1 MANVHATE
9 TFALLVC
16 ACVAGVIVI
25 GRETIRRRKL
35 TPEERRL
42 EDEQAKEDLFFW

>member
-1 MANVHATE
+1 MVNVHATE
-9 TFALLVC
+9 TFALLLC
-16 ACVAGVIVI
+16 LCVAGVIAI

-42 EDEQAKEDLFFW
+42 EDEEAEEDLFFW

>member
-1 MANVHATE
+1 MATVHATG

-16 ACVAGVIVI
+16 LCVAGVVAI

-42 EDEQAKEDLFFW
+42 EDEQAEEDLFFW